1 MKKALRLSLFIMTMY
16 SVCRSLVCKNLSFLD
31 RDIEYTDT
39 TLYKVVLQII
49 FLLHGM
55 YCLDSVLIASHI

>member
-1 MKKALRLSLFIMTMY
+1 MQALRLRLLIMNMY
-16 SVCRSLVCKNLSFLD
+16 SKYGSLICKNLFFLD

-39 TLYKVVLQII
+39 ALYKVVLHII

-55 YCLDSVLIASHI
+55 YCLDSVQIAS